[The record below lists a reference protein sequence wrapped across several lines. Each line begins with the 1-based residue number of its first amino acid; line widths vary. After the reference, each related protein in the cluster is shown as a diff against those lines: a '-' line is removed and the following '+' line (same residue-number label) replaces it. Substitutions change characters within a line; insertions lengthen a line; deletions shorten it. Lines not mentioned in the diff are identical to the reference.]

1 MNIRLGNEILKSFA
15 EIHKSHPTG
24 HHLRIV
30 CVVCG
35 TSDTCR
41 CMAKKTEIRGICD
54 KCAANI
60 TTRSDQETIRGLG
73 ENE

>member
-1 MNIRLGNEILKSFA
+1 MNVRLGDENLKTFT
-15 EIHKSHPTG
+15 ELRKSHPPS
-24 HHLRIV
+24 HHIRMI
-30 CVVCG
+30 CEVCG
-35 TSDTCR
+35 TSETCR

-60 TTRSDQETIRGLG
+60 TTRSDQETIKGLE